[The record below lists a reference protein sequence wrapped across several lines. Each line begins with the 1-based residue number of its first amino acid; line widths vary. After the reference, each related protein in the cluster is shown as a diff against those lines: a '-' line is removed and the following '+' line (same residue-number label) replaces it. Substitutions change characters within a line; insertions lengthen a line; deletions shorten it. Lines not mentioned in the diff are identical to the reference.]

1 MKFDLLGLI
10 FMVIAIW
17 VGNFLGPM
25 LGGFVGLG
33 AGLIGAF
40 ISGIVIYLIYS
51 MLTGSKMSI
60 MGAVIF
66 AIAVYASTIITG
78 YITGMFG
85 FISGIFA
92 TFVQAIFVGII
103 FSWVAPKAKAEAPK
117 KVPVK
122 V

>member
-1 MKFDLLGLI
+1 MKFDLMGLL

-33 AGLIGAF
+33 AGLLGAF

-51 MLTGSKMSI
+51 MLTRSRMTL

-78 YITGMFG
+78 FVTGMFG

-103 FSWVAPKAKAEAPK
+103 FSWIAPKGQTQ
-117 KVPVK
+117 KVPLK